1 MDRMQTP
8 TDPAPTA
15 SPPEPGERRRLDRP
29 PSERYADIPNPDATA
44 EPAEPVA
51 EPSATTRIARGAG
64 VAFIGAA
71 VLILLG
77 GPLSVTAG
85 LVAAAAV
92 IGWLVGTTVRSAGP
106 AVALAL
112 ASVAVGLVGIWLF
125 AQSEGG
131 VLGIVEY
138 LLDVHGPLVPIE
150 FAAAGLLAAGSAR

>member
-1 MDRMQTP
+1 MQTP

-15 SPPEPGERRRLDRP
+15 SSPEPGERRRLDRP
-29 PSERYADIPNPDATA
+29 PSERYADMPNADADA
-44 EPAEPVA
+44 SAAPVEPVA
-51 EPSATTRIARGAG
+51 EPSATTRIARGAA
-64 VAFIGAA
+64 VAVAGAA

-92 IGWLVGTTVRSAGP
+92 IGWLVGTTVRSTAP

-112 ASVAVGLVGIWLF
+112 ASVAVGLVGVWLF

-138 LLDVHGPLVPIE
+138 LIDVHGPLVPIE